1 MWTHFPPLQQNRQ
14 RFLFDN
20 NEPMI
25 QQIMQTLCGNGVHGT
40 GFVFYM
46 LAWYIKIV
54 HAKINDS
61 PSSYAASSKLE
72 AQCELTVILWWKFN
86 QLPLQFHFII
96 VECLERNNDSNL
108 YFNQLLFM
116 SSFEVFFCSYSA
128 HCLIASTGTRYTI
141 AVYAIYHYCCWIQS
155 LFLSL
160 SFILFAPK
168 RKGTQNRRMHIIRSA
183 AFVWIDWILQ
193 RLVFPFFF
201 LCAHFSHTAPHNY
214 SVSLHG
220 KLNRTR
226 IQFALLFPVPG
237 ERRRK
242 KNYIK
247 IATG

>member
-116 SSFEVFFCSYSA
+116 SSFEVFFLFLLCSLP
-128 HCLIASTGTRYTI
+128 HCLYRYE
-141 AVYAIYHYCCWIQS
+141 VHYCRVC
-155 LFLSL
+155 
-160 SFILFAPK
+160 
-168 RKGTQNRRMHIIRSA
+168 HIP
-183 AFVWIDWILQ
+183 L
-193 RLVFPFFF
+193 L
-201 LCAHFSHTAPHNY
+201 LLN
-214 SVSLHG
+214 SVSFSVAFFYSFCPQ
-220 KLNRTR
+220 T
-226 IQFALLFPVPG
+226 
-237 ERRRK
+237 ERNSK
-242 KNYIK
+242 
-247 IATG
+247 

>member
-116 SSFEVFFCSYSA
+116 SSFEVFFLFLLCS
-128 HCLIASTGTRYTI
+128 LPLPVRGTLLPCMLYTI
-141 AVYAIYHYCCWIQS
+141 IVVEFS
-155 LFLSL
+155 LFFCRFLL
-160 SFILFAPK
+160 
-168 RKGTQNRRMHIIRSA
+168 
-183 AFVWIDWILQ
+183 
-193 RLVFPFFF
+193 FF
-201 LCAHFSHTAPHNY
+201 LPPN
-214 SVSLHG
+214 G
-220 KLNRTR
+220 KELKIGGCTLLGV
-226 IQFALLFPVPG
+226 QLLF
-237 ERRRK
+237 E
-242 KNYIK
+242 
-247 IATG
+247 